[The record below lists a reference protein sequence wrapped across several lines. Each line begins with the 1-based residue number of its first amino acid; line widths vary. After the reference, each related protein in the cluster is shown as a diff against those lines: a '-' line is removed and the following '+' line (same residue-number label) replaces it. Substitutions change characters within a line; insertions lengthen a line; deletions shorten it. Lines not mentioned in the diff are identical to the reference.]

1 MGKENQGEIFDFEKT
16 AYLSGVKAVVTFDAP
31 TAQYSKPERE
41 PENIDTP
48 SGPIKY
54 VPWGENNDTPNDLTK
69 KVYASPILSEGMRFN
84 IMLLYGDGILPVR
97 REIDENGKVKFTPVF
112 DDPKINE
119 FFDNNDIPGYSL
131 EQCTDISFFYNIFPE
146 IILNQ
151 ETPRKVVELNHLE
164 AMFSRWAEMD
174 PKTKRIE
181 WHLYSAK
188 FGIEEPKKEDIV
200 VTKVLDAK
208 SPLLDLKRRLGIEPY
223 PDGTKKIDDKTF
235 RYVIPVSMPTP
246 GRFYYQ
252 KPYWVSI
259 IESGWYE
266 FAKQIPEFKKALLKN
281 QMTIKYHVQ
290 LSENYWKILYA
301 AEGITDQ
308 VKKNERRAKEFENI
322 QKFLTDTKNTGKS
335 VISYISYSP
344 DGKEMATMKITA
356 IENKFTGGEYIADL
370 EEVSNIQSYA
380 MGVHPSLIGSAPGKN
395 KNINGTEARE
405 LFIIKQALLKPIRD
419 RLLLPFYIIKAINK
433 WDENIYFTIPN
444 LELTTIDKGTGSQ
457 KVIS

>member
-1 MGKENQGEIFDFEKT
+1 MEKNTGEIFDLGAT
-16 AYLSGVKAVVTFDAP
+16 AYLDGAKAVVTFDEP
-31 TAQYSKPERE
+31 TSHYSKPERDPVE
-41 PENIDTP
+41 LETP
-48 SGPIKY
+48 SGKIKY

-84 IMLLYGDGILPVR
+84 ILLLYGDGVMPVR
-97 REIDENGKVKFTPVF
+97 REIDEQGKVKYTPVF
-112 DDPKINE
+112 DNTEINE
-119 FFDNNDIPGYSL
+119 FFENNDIPGYLL
-131 EQCTDISFFYNIFPE
+131 EQCTDLSFFYNIFPE
-146 IILNQ
+146 IVLNQ
-151 ETPRKVVELNHLE
+151 ENSKKIVELNHLE

-174 PKTKRIE
+174 AKSKRIE

-188 FGIEEPKKEDIV
+188 FGVEEPKKEEIV
-200 VTKVLDAK
+200 ATKVLDAK
-208 SPLLDLKRRLGIEPY
+208 SPVLDLKRRLGLERY
-223 PDGTKKIDDKTF
+223 ADGTMKPDPKTF

-290 LSENYWKILYA
+290 LSENYWQILFA
-301 AEGITDQ
+301 AEGITDKEKQ
-308 VKKNERRAKEFENI
+308 KARKVKEYEDI
-322 QKFLTDTKNTGKS
+322 QNFLTDTKNTGKS
-335 VISYISYSP
+335 VISYIKYSP
-344 DGKEMATMKITA
+344 DGKEMATLKITP
-356 IENKFTGGEYIADL
+356 IKNEFTGGEYIADL

-433 WDENIYFTIPN
+433 WPEDIYFTIPN
-444 LELTTIDKGTGSQ
+444 LELTTLDQGTGSQ